1 MATMIELIKQ
11 LREATGAGVLD
22 CRQALEQ
29 HGSNYAEALRF
40 LQEQAEAQ
48 AARRAD
54 RMASQGLIDLYSHGG
69 GRIGVMVEVNCETD
83 FTARSAA
90 FKAFAHELALQIA
103 AANPLWVRDED
114 IPAEVASQEVEK
126 AAASAR
132 AAGKPEALVGRIAQG
147 HLKKFM
153 DQRVLLRQPS
163 IRDDSVSVAQL
174 LARAAAS
181 SGENVIIRRFVR
193 WEMETE

>member
-163 IRDDSVSVAQL
+163 IRDDGVSVAQL

>member
-1 MATMIELIKQ
+1 
-11 LREATGAGVLD
+11 
-22 CRQALEQ
+22 
-29 HGSNYAEALRF
+29 
-40 LQEQAEAQ
+40 
-48 AARRAD
+48 
-54 RMASQGLIDLYSHGG
+54 
-69 GRIGVMVEVNCETD
+69 MVEVNCETD

-163 IRDDSVSVAQL
+163 IRDDGVSVAQL